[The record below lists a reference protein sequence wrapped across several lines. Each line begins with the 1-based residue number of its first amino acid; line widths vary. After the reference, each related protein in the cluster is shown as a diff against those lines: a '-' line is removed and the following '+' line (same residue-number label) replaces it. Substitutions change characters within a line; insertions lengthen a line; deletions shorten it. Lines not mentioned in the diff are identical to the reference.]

1 MLCLLYVKHVK
12 LGLASVSDALF
23 KGYSVSD
30 IFVHKTCIEYIT
42 FLVTIHYTSD
52 CIAHVPNVVLCMC
65 GRSGLKNMCPNGD
78 QI

>member
-30 IFVHKTCIEYIT
+30 IFVH
-42 FLVTIHYTSD
+42 
-52 CIAHVPNVVLCMC
+52 
-65 GRSGLKNMCPNGD
+65 
-78 QI
+78 